1 MKRIAILTGGDSV
14 EYDISIQSAKTV
26 KENLDNKIFDGIIIH
41 LKNNVFKAHYK
52 DKIYNINYNDFSFIY
67 NNEKIV
73 FDIIF
78 IVIHGAP
85 AENGKIQ
92 KYFDKLA
99 IPYTSCDS
107 KTSNLTFN
115 KYKCNKKLKELGFD
129 IPNAYL
135 YSKHKK
141 NNIEKIINK
150 IKIPCFVKPNES
162 GSSYG
167 ISKIKSVNDL
177 TNGINNALK
186 YSLDVVI
193 EEEISGIEVTCG
205 VFFNTKTKKIHK
217 LPITEIRTKEEFF
230 NYKAKYE
237 GKSQEITPAKI
248 HPILSKKIYR
258 ITKKIYENLSLK
270 GLCRIDYI
278 ISNNTPYVI
287 EINTIPG
294 LSDKSIIPQQ
304 IKVADLSLKEVFT
317 MCLLQEKN

>member
-26 KENLDNKIFDGIIIH
+26 KENLDNKIFDGIIIN
-41 LKNNVFKAHYK
+41 LKNNIFKAHYK

-92 KYFDKLA
+92 KYFDKLT
-99 IPYTSCDS
+99 IPYTACDS

-115 KYKCNKKLKELGFD
+115 KYKCNKKVKELGFD
-129 IPNAYL
+129 IPNTYL

-141 NNIEKIINK
+141 NNIEEIINK

-177 TNGINNALK
+177 TDGINNALK

-193 EEEISGIEVTCG
+193 EEAISGIEVTCG
-205 VFFNTKTKKIHK
+205 VFFNTITKTIHK

-248 HPILSKKIYR
+248 HPILTKKIHV

-278 ISNNTPYVI
+278 IRNNTPYVI

-294 LSDKSIIPQQ
+294 LSEKSIIPQQ
-304 IKVADLSLKEVFT
+304 IKAAGLSLEEVFT